1 MGALAVRRAER
12 QQHEHDDE
20 RRTRRARAALVG
32 LAGLAL
38 LLAAALWWAIGQ
50 NEPAPE
56 PVIETRVTTVTQLP
70 TPQPSS
76 LQIERDDTTIRVAGM
91 VKTESERE
99 AIVAAATNAG
109 FEVDDAI
116 EVAPDVTDSDPRV
129 IAVLLTPLLDGTDDG
144 RLSLDDGSVTI
155 TGEALDPVEAEE
167 IQAAI
172 DDATAAGLTVDD
184 QTTIRVLPESVQIA
198 ALQEE
203 IDQIFELAR
212 TIEGQYPNFDVSVDQ
227 LSEGAITTLDRVA
240 VAMRRYP
247 LPAADVIGHTDS
259 VGSDAHNQALSEARA
274 AVVTEYLLGT
284 GIEPGRLQAIG
295 RGEAEPVAD
304 NASDEGRAEN
314 RRVDFLVKKRES

>member
-1 MGALAVRRAER
+1 MGALAATRASRR
-12 QQHEHDDE
+12 QHEQRQWKRK
-20 RRTRRARAALVG
+20 RRLAVIVGLVG
-32 LAGLAL
+32 IAL
-38 LLAAALWWAIGQ
+38 LLGLVYLLTADGEVP
-50 NEPAPE
+50 EPAAPA
-56 PVIETRVTTVTQLP
+56 ITSATTAPAPP
-70 TPQPSS
+70 TTQPSS
-76 LQIERDDTTIRVAGM
+76 LRIERGETTIRLAGM
-91 VKTESERE
+91 VKTASERD
-99 AIVAAATNAG
+99 ALIAAVTSSG
-109 FEVDDAI
+109 FEADDAI
-116 EVAPDVTDSDPRV
+116 AVSETVTDSDPR
-129 IAVLLTPLLDGTDDG
+129 LLAILLPALLASTDDG
-144 RLSLDDGSVTI
+144 QLALDDGTVTV
-155 TGEALDPVEAEE
+155 TGEALDPVEAEAL
-167 IQAAI
+167 QAAI
-172 DDATAAGLTVDD
+172 TDAAAAGLTVHD
-184 QTTIRVLPESVQIA
+184 QTTIRVLPEPVQIA

-212 TIEGQYPNFDVSVDQ
+212 TIEGQYPNFDVSLDQ

>member
-1 MGALAVRRAER
+1 MGALAATRASRR
-12 QQHEHDDE
+12 QHEQRQRKRK
-20 RRTRRARAALVG
+20 RRLAVIVGLVG
-32 LAGLAL
+32 IAL
-38 LLAAALWWAIGQ
+38 LLGLVYLLTADGEVP
-50 NEPAPE
+50 EPAAPA
-56 PVIETRVTTVTQLP
+56 ITSATTAPAPP
-70 TPQPSS
+70 TTQPSS
-76 LQIERDDTTIRVAGM
+76 LRIERGETTIRLAGM
-91 VKTESERE
+91 VKTASERD
-99 AIVAAATNAG
+99 ALIAAVTSSG
-109 FEVDDAI
+109 FEADDAI
-116 EVAPDVTDSDPRV
+116 AVSETVTDSDPR
-129 IAVLLTPLLDGTDDG
+129 LLAILLPALLASTDDG
-144 RLSLDDGSVTI
+144 QLALDDGTVTV
-155 TGEALDPVEAEE
+155 TGEALDPVEAEAL
-167 IQAAI
+167 QAAI
-172 DDATAAGLTVDD
+172 TDAAAAGLTVHD

-212 TIEGQYPNFDVSVDQ
+212 TIEGQYPNFDVSLDQ